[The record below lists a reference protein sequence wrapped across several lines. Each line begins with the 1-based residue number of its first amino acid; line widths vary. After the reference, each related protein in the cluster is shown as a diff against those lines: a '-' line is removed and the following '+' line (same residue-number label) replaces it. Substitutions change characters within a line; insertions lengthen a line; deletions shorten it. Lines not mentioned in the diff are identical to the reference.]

1 MTPVHIAVKRY
12 NDSKIFQQV
21 LLLLIEGGADLNKC
35 PFTSNESPLFTAV
48 SESKVEIATHLIKH
62 GADASVEGLYDLTIL
77 QRSCQRNLV
86 DFVDLLLGS
95 GIIKWSA
102 ESWLDIGALDS
113 GINRELLKTYD
124 YDIPLTLHG
133 KLDLYFAIL
142 EAKQTPLS
150 LACCCRQTIRK
161 ELKTQLHLKVQKLG
175 LPTKLQNYIMI
186 ESV

>member
-12 NDSKIFQQV
+12 NDSELFERV

-35 PFTSNESPLFTAV
+35 PFTSYESPLFTAV
-48 SESKVEIATHLIKH
+48 SEQKVEIATCLVRH
-62 GADASVEGLYDLTIL
+62 GADVTVEGLYDLTIL

-86 DFVDLLLGS
+86 DFVDLLLSS
-95 GIIKWSA
+95 GVIKWSA

-113 GINRELLKTYD
+113 GINRELLTTYD

-142 EAKQTPLS
+142 EAKQSPLS
-150 LACCCRQTIRK
+150 LACCCRQSIRK
-161 ELKTQLHLKVQKLG
+161 QLGTQLYFKVQRLG
-175 LPTKLQNYIMI
+175 LPTKLQKYIMI
-186 ESV
+186 ETV